1 MILTGHLEVLSF
13 LAISPK
19 YQRTGAG
26 TALTQWGC
34 ERADEDGLPIFVS
47 GSLIGAPMY
56 EKCGFV
62 AKDWSVI
69 QYPKT
74 GMEVLLTNMLR
85 EPKKPAGT
93 E

>member
-1 MILTGHLEVLSF
+1 
-13 LAISPK
+13 
-19 YQRTGAG
+19 
-26 TALTQWGC
+26 
-34 ERADEDGLPIFVS
+34 
-47 GSLIGAPMY
+47 MY

-74 GMEVLLTNMLR
+74 GMEVLLTNMVR
-85 EPKKPAGT
+85 EPKKPART